1 MAMTNFG
8 TNDPLEVNLWSS
20 APQAAI
26 RAELIA
32 EDSCSALGMTGRG
45 LMTARGI
52 PGCCSARGYSRC
64 TQHGAIMG
72 PNEVHMIRLA
82 YPFPEAARIAGVG
95 HTRIFEAVR
104 CDEK

>member
-8 TNDPLEVNLWSS
+8 TNDPLGVKLWSRLLQ
-20 APQAAI
+20 P
-26 RAELIA
+26 LV
-32 EDSCSALGMTGRG
+32 LP
-45 LMTARGI
+45 
-52 PGCCSARGYSRC
+52 PGCCSVRGYTPC

-82 YPFPEAARIAGVG
+82 HPLPEAARIAGVG

-104 CDEK
+104 KQKLTKIELVRERTK